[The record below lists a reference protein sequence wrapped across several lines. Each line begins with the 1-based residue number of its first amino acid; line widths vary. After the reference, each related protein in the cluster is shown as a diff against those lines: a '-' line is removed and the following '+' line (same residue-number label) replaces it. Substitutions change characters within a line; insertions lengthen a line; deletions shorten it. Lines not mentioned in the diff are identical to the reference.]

1 MATKAGGVRESKPRL
16 TKDQLLEALRTRRQ
30 EYELDGVGTITIESI
45 SVDRF
50 AAVQGD
56 LGDMNTADAL
66 KRICLLGVVEPA
78 LSPEDLEALGAA
90 DVGIIN
96 DLANAIM
103 RVSGLVGD
111 KASRFLGST
120 KS

>member
-16 TKDQLLEALRTRRQ
+16 TKDQLLEALKTRRQ

-90 DVGIIN
+90 NMGAVTL
-96 DLANAIM
+96 LANAIM
-103 RVSGLVGD
+103 DVSDLMGEKVQ
-111 KASRFLGST
+111 RFLGNI
-120 KS
+120 KN

>member
-1 MATKAGGVRESKPRL
+1 MATKAGGARSSKPRL
-16 TKDQLLEALRTRRQ
+16 TRDQLLEALRTRRQ
-30 EYELDGVGTITIESI
+30 EYELDGVGTVLIESI

-78 LSPEDLEALGAA
+78 LSPEDLEALGGA
-90 DVGIIN
+90 DVGTIN

-103 RVSGLVGD
+103 QISGLIG
-111 KASRFLGST
+111 KSAERFLAST
-120 KS
+120 KT

>member
-1 MATKAGGVRESKPRL
+1 MAKGAGGVRESKPRL
-16 TKDQLLEALRTRRQ
+16 TKDQLLDALKTRRE
-30 EYELDGVGTITIESI
+30 EYDLDGVGSVLIESI

-78 LSPEDLEALGAA
+78 LSPEDLEALGAS
-90 DVGIIN
+90 DVSAIN
-96 DLANAIM
+96 NLANAIM
-103 RVSGLVGD
+103 RVSGLIGD
-111 KASRFLGST
+111 GASRFLGTT

>member
-16 TKDQLLEALRTRRQ
+16 TKDQLLEALKTRRQ

-90 DVGIIN
+90 DVN
-96 DLANAIM
+96 AVNNLANAIM
-103 RVSGLVGD
+103 RVSGLVGKEAD
-111 KASRFLGST
+111 RFLGNT
-120 KS
+120 KI

>member
-1 MATKAGGVRESKPRL
+1 MATKAGGARSSKPRL
-16 TKDQLLEALRTRRQ
+16 TRDQLLEALRTRRQ
-30 EYELDGVGTITIESI
+30 EYELDGVGTVLIESI

-78 LSPEDLEALGAA
+78 LSPEDLEALGAS
-90 DVGIIN
+90 DVSAIN
-96 DLANAIM
+96 NLANAIM

-111 KASRFLGST
+111 GASRFLANT
-120 KS
+120 KE

>member
-16 TKDQLLEALRTRRQ
+16 TKDQLLDALKTRRE
-30 EYELDGVGTITIESI
+30 EYDLDGVGSVLIESI

-90 DVGIIN
+90 DVSAIN
-96 DLANAIM
+96 NLANAIM

-111 KASRFLGST
+111 EANRFLEST
-120 KS
+120 KN